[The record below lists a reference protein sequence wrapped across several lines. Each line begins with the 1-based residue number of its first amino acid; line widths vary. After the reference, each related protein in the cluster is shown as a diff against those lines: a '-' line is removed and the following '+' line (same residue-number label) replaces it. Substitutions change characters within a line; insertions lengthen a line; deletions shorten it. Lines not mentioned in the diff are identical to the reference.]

1 VSNLIEQVKQAVTAF
16 AGCKTP
22 PALIGGVAL
31 AAHEVVRATRD
42 VDFLVD
48 ADDADHIHETL
59 TKLGYQCRYRS
70 EDAANYVRDDEG
82 LDLIYAR
89 RPKSRQL
96 LAGSMERNTALG
108 RIRVISA
115 EGLIGL
121 KLQALV
127 NNPSRGTDRDD
138 ILALLRSQ
146 QGRLNMDEVRG
157 YFELF
162 DRVELLDEWLAEIA
176 NEPN

>member
-1 VSNLIEQVKQAVTAF
+1 MSNLIEQIKQAVAAF
-16 AGCKTP
+16 NGCKTP

-48 ADDADHIHETL
+48 AADADHIHKVL

-70 EDAANYVRDDEG
+70 EDAANYVRGDEG

-96 LAGSMERNTALG
+96 LAGSLERDTALG

-138 ILALLRSQ
+138 ILDLLRSQ

-162 DRVELLDEWLAEIA
+162 ERMELLDEWLAEIA
-176 NEPN
+176 NEPD

>member
-1 VSNLIEQVKQAVTAF
+1 MSRLAEQIKQAVAAL

-31 AAHEVVRATRD
+31 AAHQVIRATRD
-42 VDFLVD
+42 VDFLAD
-48 ADDADHIHETL
+48 AEDADHIHDVL
-59 TKLGYQCRYRS
+59 TKLGYHCRYRS
-70 EDAANYVRDDEG
+70 EDSANYVRDDEG

-89 RPKSRQL
+89 RPKSRHL
-96 LAGSMERNTALG
+96 LAGSMDRDTALG
-108 RIRVISA
+108 CLRIISA

-138 ILALLRSQ
+138 ILALLRAHRD
-146 QGRLNMDEVRG
+146 RLNMDEVRD
-157 YFELF
+157 YFALF
-162 DRVELLDEWLAEIA
+162 NRMEQLDEWLAEIA
-176 NEPN
+176 NDKH